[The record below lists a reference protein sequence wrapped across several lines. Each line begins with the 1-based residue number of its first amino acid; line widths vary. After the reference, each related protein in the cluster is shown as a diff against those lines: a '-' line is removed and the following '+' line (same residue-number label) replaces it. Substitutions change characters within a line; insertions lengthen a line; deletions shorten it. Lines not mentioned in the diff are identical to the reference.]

1 VSPRPRKPR
10 RCGCAAR
17 LGFDLVFKPAGSPL
31 PELEPVVLDLDEL
44 EALRLCDAEDL
55 TQEEAGRRMGVS
67 RGTVQR
73 LLAAARKKTALALS
87 EGRAL
92 VVRARDDGTRAP
104 SPSERGR
111 RPPCE
116 S

>member
-1 VSPRPRKPR
+1 MSPRPKKPR

-17 LGFDLVFKPAGSPL
+17 LGFDLVFKPAGIPL
-31 PELEPVVLDLDEL
+31 SDLAPVVLELDEL

-73 LLAAARKKTALALS
+73 LLATARKKTALALS

-92 VVRARDDGTRAP
+92 VVRARGTGTRPLSAP
-104 SPSERGR
+104 ERCH
-111 RPPCE
+111 RPPCG